1 MFEDNLLS
9 LFKRCFK
16 CGYKSAQ
23 VTSTTIGT
31 YVKLKQRCCA
41 CLNVFVWDSQ
51 PFIQNQPAC
60 NILLSAAILFSGAL
74 PTMTLRVFQNMGCA
88 TIAERTFFR
97 HQQHF
102 LHHTVSAV
110 WQKHQTMI
118 LDKLSLENKALVLG
132 RADSPGHSAK
142 FGSYTTMELEKELVI
157 DVQLVQVNTQHISLL

>member
-1 MFEDNLLS
+1 MNVKPLHLKVKYIVFEDNLLS

-60 NILLSAAILFSGAL
+60 NILLSAAILFSGAQ
-74 PTMTLRVFQNMGCA
+74 PDRLRNQAGIHLSCKHGEAMEMFDKCLSWLQQQLEASSYNTRCFKATNTVFLCYS
-88 TIAERTFFR
+88 T
-97 HQQHF
+97 
-102 LHHTVSAV
+102 
-110 WQKHQTMI
+110 
-118 LDKLSLENKALVLG
+118 
-132 RADSPGHSAK
+132 
-142 FGSYTTMELEKELVI
+142 
-157 DVQLVQVNTQHISLL
+157 